1 MSFYLPIAEIQI
13 NILLILFFGFV
24 VGFMSGLFG
33 VGGGFLMTPLLIFMG
48 IPPSTAVGTEAVQI
62 LGSSVSGAVAHGKR
76 KNIDFEIGAFLLVG
90 GVFGSTVGVIV
101 FNFLKESGNIDLIIN
116 ILYVIFLA
124 TIGILMLIESTL
136 SIFRK
141 PNIKS
146 ERKKYKRTF
155 LDYLPMKFRFRHS
168 KIYIS
173 IYLPISVGIL
183 VGFLS
188 ALMGVGGGFIMV
200 PAMIYLFRMSTV
212 SAIGTSLFQIVF
224 VTLNVSILQA
234 TYNQSVDLILAIFL
248 LIGGVLGAQ
257 YGSKFTS
264 RFKGEQIRVLLAVIV
279 MIVCFKMGLEL
290 VSEPSINSRIIIQ
303 DTNDN

>member
-1 MSFYLPIAEIQI
+1 
-13 NILLILFFGFV
+13 
-24 VGFMSGLFG
+24 MSGLFG

-62 LGSSVSGAVAHGKR
+62 LGSSVSGAIAHGRK
-76 KNIDFEIGAFLLVG
+76 KNIDYEIGIFLLIG
-90 GVFGSTVGVIV
+90 GIFGSTVGVII

-136 SIFRK
+136 SILRK
-141 PNIKS
+141 
-146 ERKKYKRTF
+146 EEVQVRKKKRRTF
-155 LDYLPMKFRFRHS
+155 LDYMPMKLRFKRS

-173 IYLPISVGIL
+173 IFLPITIGIIVGL
-183 VGFLS
+183 LS

-200 PAMIYLFRMSTV
+200 PAMIYLFRMNTI

-224 VTLNVSILQA
+224 ITLNVSILQA

-248 LIGGVLGAQ
+248 LIGGVIGAQ
-257 YGSKFTS
+257 FGSKLTS
-264 RFKGEQIRVLLAVIV
+264 RFRGEQIRVLLAIIV
-279 MIVCFKMGLEL
+279 MIVCFCMGLEL
-290 VSEPSINSRIIIQ
+290 ISEPSMNSRIIIRG
-303 DTNDN
+303 TN

>member
-13 NILLILFFGFV
+13 NILVILFFGFL

-33 VGGGFLMTPLLIFMG
+33 VGGGFLMTPFLIFMG

-62 LGSSVSGAVAHGKR
+62 LGSSVSGAIAHGRK
-76 KNIDFEIGAFLLVG
+76 KNIDYEIGIFLLIG
-90 GVFGSTVGVIV
+90 GIFGSTVGVII

-136 SIFRK
+136 SILRK
-141 PNIKS
+141 D
-146 ERKKYKRTF
+146 EVQVRKKKRRTF
-155 LDYLPMKFRFRHS
+155 LDYMPMKLRFKRS

-173 IYLPISVGIL
+173 IFLPITIGIIVGL
-183 VGFLS
+183 LS

-200 PAMIYLFRMSTV
+200 PAMIYLFRMNTI

-224 VTLNVSILQA
+224 ITLNVSILQA

-248 LIGGVLGAQ
+248 LIGGVIGAQ
-257 YGSKFTS
+257 FGSKLTS
-264 RFKGEQIRVLLAVIV
+264 RFRGEQIRVLLAIIV
-279 MIVCFKMGLEL
+279 MIVCFCMGLEL
-290 VSEPSINSRIIIQ
+290 ISEPSMNSRIIIRG
-303 DTNDN
+303 TN

>member
-13 NILLILFFGFV
+13 NILVILFFGFL

-62 LGSSVSGAVAHGKR
+62 LGSSVSGAIAHGRK
-76 KNIDFEIGAFLLVG
+76 KNIDYEIGIFLLIG
-90 GVFGSTVGVIV
+90 GIFGSTVGVII

-136 SIFRK
+136 SILRK
-141 PNIKS
+141 D
-146 ERKKYKRTF
+146 EVQVRKKKRRTF
-155 LDYLPMKFRFRHS
+155 LDYMPMKLRFKRS

-173 IYLPISVGIL
+173 IFLPITIGIIVGL
-183 VGFLS
+183 LS

-200 PAMIYLFRMSTV
+200 PAMIYLFRMNTI

-224 VTLNVSILQA
+224 ITLNVSILQA

-248 LIGGVLGAQ
+248 LIGGVIGAQ
-257 YGSKFTS
+257 FGSKLTS
-264 RFKGEQIRVLLAVIV
+264 RFRGEQIRVLLAIIV
-279 MIVCFKMGLEL
+279 MIVCFCMGLEL
-290 VSEPSINSRIIIQ
+290 ISEPSMNSRIIIRG
-303 DTNDN
+303 TN